1 MFHLIFQNW
10 ELRKK
15 YSIDKQNMWFSV
27 EIEIN
32 KMDYIEN
39 CIENNN
45 YERKLENSYVI
56 LTFLFYWGL
65 EV

>member
-1 MFHLIFQNW
+1 MFHLILQNW

-15 YSIDKQNMWFSV
+15 YSIDKQNMWFSA